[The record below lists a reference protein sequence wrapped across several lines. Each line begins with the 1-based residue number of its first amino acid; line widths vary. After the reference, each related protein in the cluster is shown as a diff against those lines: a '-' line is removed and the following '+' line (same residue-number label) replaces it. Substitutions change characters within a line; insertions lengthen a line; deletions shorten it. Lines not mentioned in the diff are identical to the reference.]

1 MKAIAINRRTFLGA
15 ATLSGVGVLAPR
27 VLFANANTDARMVV
41 VILRGALD
49 GLAAVP
55 AYGDGNYARIRGEIA
70 IASPRLRLDG
80 MFALHPSLERLH
92 ARYEAKELA
101 VFHAIAS
108 PYRERSHFDGQD
120 LLENGTTQPHSREGW
135 LNRSLQALAMRR
147 SNEHLAV
154 AMAQNI
160 PLVLR
165 GAAAVNSWAPSQLP
179 ATDSDTLQRIVDL
192 YSTDQYFA
200 SRLQAALATD
210 ALAGDDMMGAGR
222 RDPLGAFAALADAA
236 GKFLAAPTGPRVA
249 VIEAGGWDTH
259 ANQGAEQGPL
269 ANRLRSLDI
278 GLDGL
283 RAALG
288 DAWKTSAVLVV
299 TEFGRTVAVNGTRG
313 TDHGTATCAFLVGG
327 AVNGGRVIA
336 DWPGLSPSAL
346 YESRDLKP
354 TSDLR
359 SLFKSVLAQH
369 MHVSEA
375 ALEETVFPGSRSA
388 KPIEALLRSA

>member
-1 MKAIAINRRTFLGA
+1 MKPITLSRRTFLGA
-15 ATLSGVGVLAPR
+15 ATLSGVGMLAPR
-27 VLFANANTDARMVV
+27 LLFANANTDSRLIVV
-41 VILRGALD
+41 VLRGALD

-55 AYGDGNYARIRGEIA
+55 AYGDANYARIRGEIA
-70 IASPRLRLDG
+70 ITSPKLRLDG
-80 MFALHPSLERLH
+80 LFALHPSLERLH
-92 ARYEAKELA
+92 ARYAAKELV

-120 LLENGTTQPHSREGW
+120 LLENGTTKPHARDGW
-135 LNRSLQALAMRR
+135 LNRSLQALPQR
-147 SNEHLAV
+147 SSKDQLAV

-160 PLVLR
+160 PLMLR

-179 ATDSDTLQRIVDL
+179 ATDSDTLQRIADL

-222 RDPLGAFAALADAA
+222 RDPLGAFAALTSAA

-269 ANRLRSLDI
+269 ANRLRSLDG

-283 RAALG
+283 RTALG
-288 DAWKTSAVLVV
+288 DAWKTTAVLVV

-313 TDHGTATCAFLVGG
+313 TDHGTATCAFLLGG

-336 DWPGLSPSAL
+336 DWPGMSPSAL

-359 SLFKSVLAQH
+359 SLFKGVLAQH
-369 MHVSEA
+369 MYVSEA
-375 ALEETVFPGSRSA
+375 ALEEKVFPGSRSA
-388 KPIEALLRSA
+388 KAMADLVRA